1 MNKILNKNVNSM
13 FTWGGGVINTTV
25 CFYYNYNE
33 GV

>member
-13 FTWGGGVINTTV
+13 FTWGGVINTSV